1 MNNEQYLI
9 GKSSKFQEVMRT
21 VELVAALQIPIFI
34 SGETGTGKKRLAKN
48 IHNKGNGRDFIS
60 VNCAALTD
68 DIAEAMLFGSK
79 NNSNNKSSIE
89 TGDNFTG
96 YIAQARSGTLF
107 LEDISELSPAIQ
119 AKLLDFV
126 EHGEIQSLGET
137 IKRKCGVRIIASSNK
152 DIKEDVDSGK
162 FSADLFYRLNVVPIE
177 LPSLREREGDSILLT
192 DYFLRKLVK
201 EQHKSAPDFTKAAL
215 NKIIQYDWPGN
226 IRELSNFC
234 ERMFILFSG
243 KEVDV
248 TNLPSELR
256 THSRKTFISSFVL
269 PATGIKLDTLEVDL
283 IQQALDSSSG
293 NKSKAARLLGLTRD
307 AFLYRLKKYSID
319 I

>member
-1 MNNEQYLI
+1 MNNEHFLI
-9 GKSSKFQEVMRT
+9 GKSPKFQEVMRT
-21 VELVAALQIPIFI
+21 VELVAALQVPIFI
-34 SGETGTGKKRLAKN
+34 SGETGAGKKRLAKD
-48 IHNKGNGRDFIS
+48 IHDKGNGRDFITE
-60 VNCAALTD
+60 NCAALTD
-68 DIAEAMLFGSK
+68 DISEAMLFGSK
-79 NNSNNKSSIE
+79 NNTNNRTSLE
-89 TGDNFTG
+89 TYDNFTG

-107 LEDISELSPAIQ
+107 LEDISELSLSAQ

-126 EHGEIQSLGET
+126 EHGEIQRVGDT
-137 IKRKCGVRIIASSNK
+137 TKRKYDVRIIASSNK
-152 DIKEDVDSGK
+152 NIKEEVDSGK
-162 FSADLFYRLNVVPIE
+162 FSADLFYRLNVVPID
-177 LPSLREREGDSILLT
+177 LPSLRQREDDSVLLM

-201 EQHKSAPDFTKAAL
+201 EQHQAAPDFTKAAL
-215 NKIIQYDWPGN
+215 NKIMQYDWPGN

-243 KEVDV
+243 KTVDV

-256 THSRKTFISSFVL
+256 NHSKKTFVSNFIL
-269 PATGIKLDTLEVDL
+269 PTTGIKLDTLEVDL

-319 I
+319 V

>member
-1 MNNEQYLI
+1 MNNKQYLI
-9 GKSSKFQEVMRT
+9 GKSPKFQEVMRT
-21 VELVAALQIPIFI
+21 VELVAALRVPIFI
-34 SGETGTGKKRLAKN
+34 SGETGTGKKRLAKE
-48 IHNKGNGRDFIS
+48 IHNKGKSRDFIS
-60 VNCAALTD
+60 VNCAALTH
-68 DIAEAMLFGSK
+68 DISEAMLFGSK
-79 NNSNNKSSIE
+79 NNTDNKTSME
-89 TGDNFTG
+89 TYDNFTG

-107 LEDISELSPAIQ
+107 LEDISELSLATQ
-119 AKLLDFV
+119 AKLLNFL
-126 EHGEIQSLGET
+126 EYGEIQRVGDNT
-137 IKRKCGVRIIASSNK
+137 KRKYDVRIIASSSK
-152 DIKEDVDSGK
+152 DIKEEVDSGK
-162 FSADLFYRLNVVPIE
+162 FSADLFYRLNVVPID
-177 LPSLREREGDSILLT
+177 LPSLRHREDDSVLLL
-192 DYFLRKLVK
+192 DFFLRKLVK
-201 EQHKSAPDFTKAAL
+201 EQHQAAPDFTKAAL

-243 KEVDV
+243 KTVDV

-256 THSRKTFISSFVL
+256 NHSRKTFVSSFVL

-283 IQQALDSSSG
+283 IKQALDSSSG